1 MRISREL
8 EVTISLAINEA
19 RRRRHEFLCLEHVLH
34 ALLFDETVAEVVRQ
48 CGGDVKTLQN
58 DLEEFL
64 KENLESL
71 PEEAGDIDPQQT
83 LAFHRVLQRA
93 ASHVESASK
102 EVVETRNFFVAL
114 FREDNSHSVYLLEK
128 QGVTRLD
135 VLNYISHGV
144 SKIPSD
150 EEPAPSSGQGEG
162 SSDEEGEPRR
172 AKDPLE
178 AFTTNLVQKAKD
190 GKVDPLIGREVE
202 LERTIHVLCRRR
214 KNNPIYVGDSG
225 VGKTAIA
232 DGRPIDGSDLHHQ
245 HIDHGLFAGPA
256 IRRAAH
262 GKPHTF
268 PQPVVGRAAIANR
281 LCRRFGHLIQKRLAL
296 FLDKYLAGDSA

>member
-48 CGGDVKTLQN
+48 CGGDVKTLQA

-71 PEEAGDIDPQQT
+71 PEEAGDVDPQQT
-83 LAFHRVLQRA
+83 LAFQRVLQRA
-93 ASHVESASK
+93 AAHVQSAGK
-102 EVVETRNFFVAL
+102 EVVEPRNFFVAL
-114 FREDNSHSVYLLEK
+114 FREDNSHAVYLLEK
-128 QGVTRLD
+128 QGVSRLD

-144 SKIPSD
+144 SKIPLD
-150 EEPAPSSGQGEG
+150 EESASGPGQGEG
-162 SSDEEGEPRR
+162 VSDEEGEPRR

-190 GKVDPLIGREVE
+190 GKVDPLIGRELE
-202 LERTIHVLCRRR
+202 LERTIHVLWRQRR
-214 KNNPIYVGDSG
+214 
-225 VGKTAIA
+225 
-232 DGRPIDGSDLHHQ
+232 Q
-245 HIDHGLFAGPA
+245 
-256 IRRAAH
+256 
-262 GKPHTF
+262 
-268 PQPVVGRAAIANR
+268 
-281 LCRRFGHLIQKRLAL
+281 
-296 FLDKYLAGDSA
+296 